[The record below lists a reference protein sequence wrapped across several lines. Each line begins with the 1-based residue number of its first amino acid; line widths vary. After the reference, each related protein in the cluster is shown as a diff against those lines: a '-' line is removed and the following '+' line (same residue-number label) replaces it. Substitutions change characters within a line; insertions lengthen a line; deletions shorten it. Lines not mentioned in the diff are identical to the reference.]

1 MKIYLQAQ
9 ASYVPQGP
17 EDKPACKELAP
28 MLRRRCGLA
37 TRMALEACYTV
48 LAQAGVAAD
57 SVNILHLSRYGEI
70 VALHELLTAQVARE
84 PLSPTT
90 FSNSVHHTPIGYFS
104 LNSKNRRIGRTLSAG
119 EQTFAMGFVEACAML
134 QNDATPLLL
143 VYADEPLPAVFGAND
158 TAPVG
163 AWAYLLQGQAH
174 AAALASLELD
184 VLQAQPCENL
194 QPALLTEWLQNPAGT
209 ETLVCGVGGGQLRWT
224 R

>member
-9 ASYVPQGP
+9 ASYVPQSP
-17 EDKPACKELAP
+17 DDKPACKDVAP

-48 LAQAGVAAD
+48 LTQAGVTAD

-70 VALHELLTAQVARE
+70 AALHELLNAQVARE

-119 EQTFAMGFVEACAML
+119 EQTFAMGLVEACAML

-143 VYADEPLPAVFGAND
+143 VYADEPLPTVFSAND

-163 AWAYLLQGQAH
+163 AWAYLLQAQTN
-174 AAALASLELD
+174 LATLATLELD

-194 QPALLTEWLQNPAGT
+194 QPALLTEWLQKPVGMEA
-209 ETLVCGVGGGQLRWT
+209 LVCGVGGGVLRWT